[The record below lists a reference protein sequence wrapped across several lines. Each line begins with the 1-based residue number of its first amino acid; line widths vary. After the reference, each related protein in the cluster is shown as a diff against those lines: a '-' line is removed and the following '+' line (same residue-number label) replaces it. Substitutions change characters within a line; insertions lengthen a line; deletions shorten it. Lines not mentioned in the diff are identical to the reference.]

1 MEGVF
6 GQQRAMDDARC
17 MPAHQ
22 WWSTYGGGHPEL
34 RKLAVRVLSQV
45 SSACSCERAW
55 SAYDFI
61 HNKRRNRLSASRAR
75 DLVYVFTNGRLVD
88 KLGEG
93 EEQFVG
99 WEEEEEMPEL

>member
-1 MEGVF
+1 M
-6 GQQRAMDDARC
+6 
-17 MPAHQ
+17 
-22 WWSTYGGGHPEL
+22 
-34 RKLAVRVLSQV
+34 LSQV